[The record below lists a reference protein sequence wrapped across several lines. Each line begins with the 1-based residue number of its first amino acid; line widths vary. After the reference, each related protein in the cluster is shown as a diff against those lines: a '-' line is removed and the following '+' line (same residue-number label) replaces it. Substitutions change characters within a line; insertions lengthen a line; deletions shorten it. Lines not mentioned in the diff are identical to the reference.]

1 MRFPFTTVPR
11 DPSGVPRP
19 LVSLELEGV
28 RGPVTFLIDTGAVD
42 NRLPSE
48 WATEAGID
56 LGPCATQVVGIG
68 GQSHVCH
75 LVEDLQV
82 TLGDTSLS
90 LAMWFCDDWKPP
102 FGLLGQEGF
111 LRYFT
116 LTLSVAEDWFELV
129 ET

>member
-1 MRFPFTTVPR
+1 M
-11 DPSGVPRP
+11 
-19 LVSLELEGV
+19 
-28 RGPVTFLIDTGAVD
+28 TFLIDTGAVD
-42 NRLPSE
+42 NRLPSD
-48 WATEAGID
+48 WANEAGID
-56 LGPCATQVVGIG
+56 LAPCETEIVGIG
-68 GQSHVCH
+68 GQSHVVCH

-90 LAMWFCDDWKPP
+90 LAMWFCDDWEPP

-129 ET
+129 EP